1 MKSGTR
7 KRELGNLRKNLT
19 ALITERRA
27 LDHARG
33 QVRHRKNATR
43 TDVIEVCAGCAVI
56 TRQASSFGLRAG
68 QPIDILYGWD
78 LLDAKGEKEFQDY
91 IDRSRPRLLVCEPPC
106 TDWCFFNDVINF
118 QDRPKELEKRRNIQR
133 RLMRTIAKACAKQ
146 LARGDHFVWENPR
159 GSRMWSEPIML
170 QLLALGKGKVIIVDC
185 DMCAYDKKSR
195 KGWYLLKPTRWMV
208 SHEFLAEALS
218 RRCTKDHYHQQM
230 EGALETMLSGVY
242 SQELA
247 NCVCD
252 AVVRIKSQ
260 TSGHIYYI
268 EDLNYDRRYP
278 WCDEMSAHEA
288 YYLDAVQDEVM
299 WRPMLDRAA
308 QILEQQSNP
317 NYHLEMQSSLWK
329 DIQVLVPWRLQ
340 TIQVSKLPK
349 AKRLAWHQPATH
361 RCSVLWLM
369 DDRIMIESERIADI
383 AQPRQ
388 RFRSPVKIAIFI
400 QGYAPDDMAEG
411 ANQAGLPVGGA
422 PETAAQR
429 RARVERERGP
439 PPQRMDY
446 NQEIWF
452 EGCSPEEVPA

>member
-1 MKSGTR
+1 
-7 KRELGNLRKNLT
+7 
-19 ALITERRA
+19 
-27 LDHARG
+27 
-33 QVRHRKNATR
+33 
-43 TDVIEVCAGCAVI
+43 
-56 TRQASSFGLRAG
+56 
-68 QPIDILYGWD
+68 
-78 LLDAKGEKEFQDY
+78 
-91 IDRSRPRLLVCEPPC
+91 
-106 TDWCFFNDVINF
+106 
-118 QDRPKELEKRRNIQR
+118 
-133 RLMRTIAKACAKQ
+133 
-146 LARGDHFVWENPR
+146 
-159 GSRMWSEPIML
+159 MWSEPIML

-218 RRCTKDHYHQQM
+218 RRCTKDHYHQPI

-247 NCVCD
+247 NCICD

-268 EDLNYDRRYP
+268 EDLHYDRPYP
-278 WCDEMSAHEA
+278 WSDEMRPHEA

-317 NYHLEMQSSLWK
+317 NYNLEMQSSLWK

-361 RCSVLWLM
+361 RCSVLWQM
-369 DDRIMIESERIADI
+369 DDRISIESERIADI

-388 RFRSPVKIAIFI
+388 RFRSPVKVAIFI
-400 QGYAPDDMAEG
+400 QGDAPDDMAEG
-411 ANQAGLPVGGA
+411 AAHEGHAGGA
-422 PETAAQR
+422 PETASQR

-452 EGCSPEEVPA
+452 EGCSPEEVPAEVRRLLGRLHVNLGHPSNEDLARTLMECSPPPSAAVTRG